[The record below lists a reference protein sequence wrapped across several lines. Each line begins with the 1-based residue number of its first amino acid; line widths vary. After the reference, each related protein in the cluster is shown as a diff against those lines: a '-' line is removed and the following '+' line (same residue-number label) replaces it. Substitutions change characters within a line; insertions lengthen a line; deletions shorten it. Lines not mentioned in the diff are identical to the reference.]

1 MPVSSFRVV
10 YSYMVIFGQLTS
22 IELFI
27 QERAL
32 FIHEKTSGF
41 YRTSAYFLAK
51 VPQSG

>member
-1 MPVSSFRVV
+1 
-10 YSYMVIFGQLTS
+10 MVIFGQLTS

-51 VPQSG
+51 VRGPVAASSPRQ